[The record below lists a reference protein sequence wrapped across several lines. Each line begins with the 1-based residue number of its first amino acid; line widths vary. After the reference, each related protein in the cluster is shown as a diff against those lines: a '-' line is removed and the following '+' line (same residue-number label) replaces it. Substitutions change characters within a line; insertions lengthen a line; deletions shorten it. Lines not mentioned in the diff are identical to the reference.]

1 MTRHSASFD
10 LLRLIAALMVVFS
23 HQFPL
28 NGYQEPHIPFYGTF
42 GGLGVIIFF
51 ALSGYLNCQSVF
63 RSRSAST
70 FLFNRALRISPGVF
84 ICSIFCIVLGAF
96 VTTSS
101 MTEYF
106 TSTMGNSLPL
116 PATVVFLIKNTFPI
130 HRIGTDLP
138 GVFADNHFKTI
149 VNGSLWTLPYEAKSY
164 LLLALGAV
172 IVRFNQSTAIRA
184 YAVIFCCLALSGF
197 FFSVDALLEK
207 ERLLK
212 FLVLFSTGAF
222 IALVENRFGSRIA
235 IAVSILI
242 PLSFAA
248 SSNFSVAFVTG
259 ITCPVVLIGMIRS
272 LPKIIT
278 PKIDISYGV
287 YIYSFPIQQTLSRFE
302 LNWYTNF
309 AIVLAATI
317 TLGVLSAVLVE
328 RPALRLRRSSSPRD
342 ASRPAISDIPTPAM
356 QAEAR

>member
-10 LLRLIAALMVVFS
+10 LLRLIAALMVVCS

-28 NGYQEPHIPFYGTF
+28 NGYLEPRIPYYGTI

-51 ALSGYLNCQSVF
+51 SLSGYLNCQSIF

-70 FLFNRALRISPGVF
+70 FLINRALRISPGVF
-84 ICSIFCIVLGAF
+84 VCSIFCIVLCAF

-106 TSTMGNSLPL
+106 TSAMGRSL
-116 PATVVFLIKNTFPI
+116 PATVVFVFKNTFPI

-138 GVFADNHFKTI
+138 GVFTDNHFKTI

-172 IVRFNQSTAIRA
+172 IVRFNQSVAIRA

-197 FFSVDALLEK
+197 FFSLDALLGK
-207 ERLLK
+207 EILLR
-212 FLVLFSTGAF
+212 FLIVFSTGVF
-222 IALVENRFGSRIA
+222 IALVENKFGSRAA
-235 IAVSILI
+235 IAVSVLI

-248 SSNFSVAFVTG
+248 SSNFFVAFLTG
-259 ITCPVVLIGMIRS
+259 ITCPVLLIGMMKSI
-272 LPKIIT
+272 PKIMT

-287 YIYSFPIQQTLSRFE
+287 YIYSFPIQQVVSQFE
-302 LNWYTNF
+302 ISWYANF
-309 AIVLAATI
+309 AIVIVATI
-317 TLGVLSAVLVE
+317 TLGILSAILVE

-342 ASRPAISDIPTPAM
+342 ASRSAVPEISTPAI